1 MCPRQPLLTSRASG
15 WRGAR
20 LDNPV
25 CHQYP
30 EAQAATPALE
40 IHGAGSLGKRPSK
53 RVERAQGLAEL
64 HQVPDLQA
72 SYLLS
77 RLGREV
83 RRVAQ
88 QTAAL
93 GDLPPP
99 GNSEPR
105 CCGTVAWGRHPPG
118 GDKAVCCGAA
128 PAMIERAPAREGAS
142 EPADRGVRG
151 GDREGSEGVAR
162 SIGGGSA
169 PPGRPG
175 SSLAAL
181 PGSLK
186 F

>member
-1 MCPRQPLLTSRASG
+1 MSLAPVARDVTQFSVSQKNVSSYGCVSETATSHVTG
-15 WRGAR
+15 LRGQVRGSITAT
-20 LDNPV
+20 NI
-25 CHQYP
+25 CYQYP

-40 IHGAGSLGKRPSK
+40 IHSAGSLGKRPAR

-77 RLGREV
+77 RLGGEV
-83 RRVAQ
+83 RRVAK

-128 PAMIERAPAREGAS
+128 PAMIERAPAREGAL
-142 EPADRGVRG
+142 EPADRSVRG
-151 GDREGSEGVAR
+151 GDRE
-162 SIGGGSA
+162 
-169 PPGRPG
+169 
-175 SSLAAL
+175 
-181 PGSLK
+181 
-186 F
+186 